1 MLLQSIGSNA
11 EFVKK
16 FGVTDRIK
24 RIAIPNPNRQ
34 SGLIVN
40 HSESDCL
47 IEFGNYPTR
56 LLTNPLL
63 TLKVPARG
71 GNLDIPPNYTG
82 AIWVRWIRPSTLG
95 YLTIHHYYFRK
106 S

>member
-1 MLLQSIGSNA
+1 MLLQSLGSNA

-16 FGVTDRIK
+16 ISITNRIK
-24 RIAIPNPNRQ
+24 RIAIPNLRRQ

-40 HSESDCL
+40 HSGSDCL

-56 LLTNPLL
+56 LMTNPAL
-63 TLKVPARG
+63 TLKVPANG
-71 GNLDIPPNYTG
+71 GNLDIPPGYTG
-82 AIWVRWIRPSTLG
+82 AIWVRWVRPTSLG